1 MSVSMENC
9 CFVFVFVVGGFNSS
23 AVVCLRFFHSVLV
36 FPSFSSSNNGRGFA
50 AYSFFGAQFLLS
62 LKRGVRETRRSWRNI
77 VAGLLLPRCMMMNE
91 R

>member
-9 CFVFVFVVGGFNSS
+9 WFVFVFVVGGFNSS

-50 AYSFFGAQFLLS
+50 AYSFFGAQFLL